1 MSIKVERML
10 SDGRTIITFPNGT
23 RKEISADKKT
33 TLIRFFNGD
42 MKKIKSNQKVV
53 RAVDMH
59 VFFQNQRLPSD

>member
-42 MKKIKSNQKVV
+42 MKIKSDQKAV